1 MLMIYNKL
9 KELGIE
15 SKIFTTFKST
25 YNVLPDPPKG
35 IKGYESAVNSSE
47 YAEKVLKI
55 MNPDRNT
62 VIHIANAMHGLIPIA
77 EKLGAKTLINI
88 QYWWPVC
95 YFNSMDNPD
104 CDCKSFSKISNC
116 IAKKKGGVRAIF
128 SPLETIYALRKLD
141 RIRENV
147 SKASMILA
155 VSNIVKDILVE
166 RSFPE
171 EKIRIININALS
183 PPIQYVDYYP
193 SDYFTFAYLSYP
205 DEGKGV
211 FQLVKAFYLASK
223 KNPKIRL
230 KIPGGLEEPKLVSLV
245 EGLNL
250 TNKVIM
256 TGRLPYAEYVKV
268 IPEILKDVDVVVV
281 PTLVPDTWARVVTE
295 SMLSGRPVI
304 VTKGNGALVEQ
315 VTDMID
321 GFHVNVYSLEE
332 FASSLYKVSL
342 LSRETI
348 KQMGILARENIL
360 RKYDNNKI
368 MGDLLMA
375 YKELIEI

>member
-1 MLMIYNKL
+1 
-9 KELGIE
+9 
-15 SKIFTTFKST
+15 
-25 YNVLPDPPKG
+25 
-35 IKGYESAVNSSE
+35 
-47 YAEKVLKI
+47 
-55 MNPDRNT
+55 
-62 VIHIANAMHGLIPIA
+62 
-77 EKLGAKTLINI
+77 
-88 QYWWPVC
+88 
-95 YFNSMDNPD
+95 MDNPD